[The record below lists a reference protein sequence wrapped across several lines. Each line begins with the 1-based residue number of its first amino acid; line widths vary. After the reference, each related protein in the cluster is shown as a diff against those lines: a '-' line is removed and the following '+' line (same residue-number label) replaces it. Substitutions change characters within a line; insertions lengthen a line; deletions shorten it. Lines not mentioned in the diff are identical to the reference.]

1 VYIHRGS
8 WKSSSS
14 PRNAGVQWSSTVGS
28 TLWGMAP
35 GVAVVLGIVL
45 GLAEIAPASWRLQ
58 RVAWSLLWGVS
69 SSRRGV
75 AAFRGSYR
83 PWSCPGQG
91 RSRFRGSCSCRS
103 GAPRKGKYEGGMGSW
118 QYSSWS
124 SVEHVLY
131 CVAGSHS
138 VVTASGMA
146 EQ

>member
-1 VYIHRGS
+1 MHRGS

-14 PRNAGVQWSSTVGS
+14 PQIAGVQWSSTVGS

-58 RVAWSLLWGVS
+58 RAAWSLLWGVP

-83 PWSCPGQG
+83 PGVL
-91 RSRFRGSCSCRS
+91 
-103 GAPRKGKYEGGMGSW
+103 
-118 QYSSWS
+118 SWS
-124 SVEHVLY
+124 RPELLSRVVPMPFE
-131 CVAGSHS
+131 GS
-138 VVTASGMA
+138 A
-146 EQ
+146 EGKVRRRYGELAV